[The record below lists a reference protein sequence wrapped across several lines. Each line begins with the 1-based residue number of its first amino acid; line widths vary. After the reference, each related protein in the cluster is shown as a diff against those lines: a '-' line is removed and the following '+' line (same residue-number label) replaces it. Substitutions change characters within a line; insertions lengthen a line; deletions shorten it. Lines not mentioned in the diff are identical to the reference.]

1 MRNFP
6 SLDIKCIVELPS
18 LKYCGTGTG
27 THRKTNG
34 YNSETDSRIYE
45 LVGDDGVWTVGY
57 QKNYIRFLS
66 HSKIKMNSRWVKN
79 VTKSFKNL
87 KKKNC
92 NPLVVGSNT
101 HTDTHTQCALPA

>member
-1 MRNFP
+1 MKLIWKTSLVIVGRTFQKERVMRNFP

-57 QKNYIRFLS
+57 
-66 HSKIKMNSRWVKN
+66 
-79 VTKSFKNL
+79 
-87 KKKNC
+87 
-92 NPLVVGSNT
+92 
-101 HTDTHTQCALPA
+101 